1 MDQTKDVMYQ
11 WLILKRRIEGIFI
24 FPFALLGRLIARF
37 KPLPEEYDLFLF
49 FPFYHVGGAEKV
61 HSEIAQLF
69 PEKKVIIFFTKK
81 SMNDAMLPKFTGS
94 NITIR
99 NISTYTDN
107 KYLYFNNLI
116 WRGIT
121 AAYIS
126 RQRNAPV
133 VFNGQCNFAYKLSP
147 HLPEGIRQVE
157 LIHSFCSF
165 SYIRIPFI
173 PFYTTTV
180 MISRDSIAEH
190 IKLYKAYKIPKSYA
204 EKIQL
209 VMNGIPLPPMET
221 TLLQSA
227 SLQPGETS
235 LQSASMQPGET
246 PLQSAPAASLQ
257 PTQAAHGEAM
267 PRMLYVGRGTA
278 EKRPHLVARIAQQAN
293 TIAGFMGAVEDAI
306 PTELRP
312 YCHFYGEQTDAAT
325 IDAIYREHQVIVI
338 TSSREGFPMVI
349 MEAMARG
356 LAVLATDV
364 GDIPYHVKNGENGFL
379 LDHTK
384 KEKDLVSLAA
394 DLLEIWQSD
403 PSLLQTIA
411 RNNIAYAQEHFGMRA
426 FAEAYRKLLL

>member
-11 WLILKRRIEGIFI
+11 WLILKRKIEGILI

-37 KPLPEEYDLFLF
+37 TPLPEAYDLFLF

-69 PEKKVIIFFTKK
+69 PDKKVIIFFTKR

-99 NISTYTDN
+99 NISAYTDN

-116 WRGIT
+116 FRGII

-126 RQRNAPV
+126 RQKVAPV

-147 HLPEGIRQVE
+147 HVPERIRQVE

-165 SYIRIPFI
+165 SFIRVPFI
-173 PFYTTTV
+173 PFYTATV
-180 MISRDSIAEH
+180 MISRDSIREH
-190 IKLYKAYKIPKSYA
+190 IVLYKRYKVPKLYADR
-204 EKIQL
+204 IQL
-209 VMNGIPLPPMET
+209 VMNGIPLPKVSEKPIT
-221 TLLQSA
+221 SA
-227 SLQPGETS
+227 N
-235 LQSASMQPGET
+235 
-246 PLQSAPAASLQ
+246 
-257 PTQAAHGEAM
+257 
-267 PRMLYVGRGTA
+267 MLYVGRGTA

-306 PTELRP
+306 PTELRQ
-312 YCHFYGEQTDAAT
+312 YCHFYGEQTDAAE
-325 IDAIYREHQVIVI
+325 IDRIYREHQIIVI

-384 KEKDLVSLAA
+384 KEKELVALAA
-394 DLLEIWQSD
+394 DLLEIWQAD
-403 PSLLQTIA
+403 PALLETIA
-411 RNNIAYAQEHFGMRA
+411 RNNIAYAQEHFGIDA
-426 FAEAYRKLLL
+426 FAQAYRKLLL

>member
-1 MDQTKDVMYQ
+1 MYQ

-37 KPLPEEYDLFLF
+37 RPLPEEYDLFLF

-81 SMNDAMLPKFTGS
+81 SVNDAMLPKFEGS

-99 NISTYTDN
+99 NISRYTDN

-116 WRGIT
+116 WRGIV
-121 AAYIS
+121 AAWIS
-126 RQRNAPV
+126 RQAKPPV

-147 HLPEGIRQVE
+147 HVPARIRQVE

-173 PFYTTTV
+173 PFYTATV
-180 MISRDSIAEH
+180 MISRDSIREH
-190 IKLYKAYKIPKSYA
+190 IALYKAYKIPKRYA
-204 EKIQL
+204 DKIQL
-209 VMNGIPLPPMET
+209 VMNGIPLP
-221 TLLQSA
+221 
-227 SLQPGETS
+227 
-235 LQSASMQPGET
+235 
-246 PLQSAPAASLQ
+246 AA
-257 PTQAAHGEAM
+257 EARL
-267 PRMLYVGRGTA
+267 PESVRMLYVGRGTA

-293 TIAGFMGAVEDAI
+293 TIAGFMGAVKEAI
-306 PTELRP
+306 PAELRS
-312 YCHFYGEQTDAAT
+312 YCHFYGEQTDAAA
-325 IDAIYREHQVIVI
+325 IDRIYREHQVIVI

-379 LDHTK
+379 LDHTR
-384 KEKDLVSLAA
+384 KEKELVSLAA
-394 DLLEIWQSD
+394 DLLDIWQSD
-403 PSLLQTIA
+403 PSLLETIA
-411 RNNIAYAQEHFGMRA
+411 RNNIAYAQEHFGMNA
-426 FAEAYRKLLL
+426 FVQAYRKLLL